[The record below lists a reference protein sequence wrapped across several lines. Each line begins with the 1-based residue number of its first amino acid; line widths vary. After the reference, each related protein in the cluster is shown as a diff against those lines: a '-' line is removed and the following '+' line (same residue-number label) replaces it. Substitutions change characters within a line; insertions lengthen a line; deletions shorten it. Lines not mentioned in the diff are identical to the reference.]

1 MRSAVPMEGAAD
13 ASIVQPVDII
23 ESSQSGSQKEG
34 SPAGS
39 KLSGSDQGMSRGSGD
54 KKKKRKKR
62 KTDGPYDPMLP
73 RKSGSKNEKT
83 LKYVG
88 SDKK

>member
-1 MRSAVPMEGAAD
+1 
-13 ASIVQPVDII
+13 
-23 ESSQSGSQKEG
+23 
-34 SPAGS
+34 
-39 KLSGSDQGMSRGSGD
+39 MSRGSGD

-62 KTDGPYDPMLP
+62 KTDGVYDPMLP

>member
-1 MRSAVPMEGAAD
+1 MRSAVPMDGAAD
-13 ASIVQPVDII
+13 ASIVQPVEII
-23 ESSQSGSQKEG
+23 ESSQSEKEG

-39 KLSGSDQGMSRGSGD
+39 KQSGSEQGMSRGSGD

-62 KTDGPYDPMLP
+62 KTDGVYDPMLP
-73 RKSGSKNEKT
+73 RKSGSINEKT

-88 SDKK
+88 SKKKD